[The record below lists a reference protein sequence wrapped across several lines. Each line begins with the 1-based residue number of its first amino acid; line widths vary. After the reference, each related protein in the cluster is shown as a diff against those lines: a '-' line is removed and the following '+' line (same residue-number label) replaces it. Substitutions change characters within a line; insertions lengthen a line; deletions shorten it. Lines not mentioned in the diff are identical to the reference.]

1 MTGPTGTASYEA
13 AGGGRS
19 PAPLRRTFRRS
30 QAPGAYSVLTA
41 LLLAAALLSGCR
53 KAPSTDPQG
62 VARLARVTAQI
73 EADIA
78 AVEQLTAELA
88 QATVDSYGKA
98 DATLKSVRPEHYGFA
113 SNGVYYRKVQDGA
126 PAVFVSGYVPIDADL
141 KRVTWFTESIN
152 PALTKVTRAN
162 PAVVQSYYNERRSL
176 NRIYPPFDTVAQ
188 YEPKM
193 NIPEF
198 NFYYLADAKHNP
210 GRKVVWVNAP
220 YVDPAGRGWMVS
232 CIAPVYVK
240 DRMEGVVGLDVTV
253 QRLTERHIPPDG
265 ASLLVGPGGVIVS
278 AGEKALR
285 MLNMPLLAE
294 HRYAESVKGDQYQS
308 DDYNL
313 LKARTASVRS
323 AAEQILRKGSRRA
336 SFVVGDTQAVI
347 LAQPLP
353 SLGWSAWSIA
363 AEQP

>member
-1 MTGPTGTASYEA
+1 MSLLA
-13 AGGGRS
+13 
-19 PAPLRRTFRRS
+19 
-30 QAPGAYSVLTA
+30 A
-41 LLLAAALLSGCR
+41 LLLGAPLLSACR
-53 KAPSTDPQG
+53 RAPSTDTKG
-62 VARLARVTAQI
+62 VARLARITTLI
-73 EADIA
+73 EADISS
-78 AVEQLTAELA
+78 VEQLTSELA
-88 QATVDSYGKA
+88 EATVESYAKA
-98 DATLKSVRPEHYGFA
+98 ATTLKAVRPEHYAFA
-113 SNGVYYRKVQDGA
+113 PNGVYYRKVQDGA
-126 PAVFVSGYVPIDADL
+126 PTVFVSGYMPIDAEL
-141 KRVTWFTESIN
+141 KRVTWFTEAIN
-152 PALTKVTRAN
+152 PALVKVTRAN
-162 PAVVQSYYNERRSL
+162 LAVVQSYYNERRSL
-176 NRIYPPFDTVAQ
+176 NRIYPPFDTLAQ

-210 GRKVVWVNAP
+210 ARKVVWVNAP

-240 DRMEGVVGLDVTV
+240 DRLEGVVGLDVTV

-285 MLNMPLLAE
+285 LLNMPLLSE
-294 HRYAESVKGDQYQS
+294 HRYAESVKSDQYQS
-308 DDYNL
+308 DDFNL

-323 AAEQILRKGSRRA
+323 AAEEILKKGSRRA

-353 SLGWSAWSIA
+353 ALGWSAWSIT